1 MKITFGRIFE
11 QSLVGDTKS
20 FEELR
25 PFIEWVQQAV
35 DNTARALTSALTFED
50 NIDSQYSQQSFRG
63 TALTQSVE
71 FRLKKIPKC
80 VLLAQQAP
88 ISPAA
93 QSFTWQQLTNGN
105 TQVNIVFNSA
115 PTTGV
120 TVTLLAIF

>member
-11 QSLVGDTKS
+11 QSLVGQTKS
-20 FEELR
+20 FQELQ
-25 PFIEWVQQAV
+25 PFVEWVQQAV

-80 VLLAQQAP
+80 VLLAQQSP
-88 ISPAA
+88 VLPAA
-93 QSFTWQQLTNGN
+93 QSFTWQLLTNGN
-105 TQVNIVFNSA
+105 VQSTIVFSSA
-115 PTTGV
+115 PTNGV
-120 TVTLLAIF
+120 TVTLLAIY